1 MFSSLIKKYLWYSG
15 LPGVKISALKLFFN
29 QSGMTVVELLIGL
42 TVMSIVLISGYMFF
56 SFGWRV
62 FDLGTE
68 SSIVNNN
75 LRMAAEVVSNEI
87 RYAGVLNV
95 INTADVPVNVDD
107 DKVYIYLNA
116 NNRIE
121 KKDNSG
127 SIILPHDLDNEI
139 SFNVLFTQIAPNTVR
154 MNFTENTSGNSLET
168 EVRLLNLSAG
178 NPIGGSTSGQ
188 ALEYEMGV
196 IDNNNGNTAIPVTNI
211 TVDPTEIDL
220 DIGETENITYLI
232 TPADATNQNVS
243 WSSANQAI
251 ATVSNDGVV
260 TGVGAGST
268 TVTVTTE
275 DGGITASVNVTVNNQ
290 VISVTGVNLNQS
302 SGNLLIGDTIELDA
316 TITPVDATNQD
327 LTWTTS
333 NPSIAS
339 VNEGMVSAI
348 SAGSVIITVIT
359 QDGNYTDTCN
369 ISVME
374 IPIELNSFSG
384 NRDSLSLNYNQE
396 VTISSFN
403 ISGNQ
408 NNKMPD
414 NPTPDPV
421 QSFTLSFSSR
431 LNNNTVVTL
440 TVQNTSNQTETYNLK
455 VTGQS
460 WSLLP

>member
-1 MFSSLIKKYLWYSG
+1 MFSSPIRKDFSLSFLIGMKK
-15 LPGVKISALKLFFN
+15 KAIKLFCN
-29 QSGMTVVELLIGL
+29 QAGLTVVELLIGL
-42 TVMSIVLISGYMFF
+42 TVMSIILISGYMFF

-68 SSIVNNN
+68 SSVVNNN

-127 SIILPHDLDNEI
+127 SILLPHELDSDI
-139 SFNVLFTQIAPNTVR
+139 TFNVLFTTIAPNTMR
-154 MNFTENTSGNSLET
+154 MNFTEDTSGNSMET

-178 NPIGGSTSGQ
+178 NPIGGLASGQ

-211 TVDPTEIDL
+211 TVTPTEIDL

-232 TPADATNQNVS
+232 TPANATNQNVT
-243 WSSANQAI
+243 WSPGNQAI

-275 DGGITASVNVTVNNQ
+275 DGGISASSNITVNSL
-290 VISVTGVNLNQS
+290 VVSVTGVSLNQVS
-302 SGNLLIGDTIELDA
+302 TSMEVGGTLELEA
-316 TITPVDATNQD
+316 TITPADATNQI
-327 LTWTTS
+327 LSWTTS
-333 NPSIAS
+333 NSSIAS
-339 VNEGMVSAI
+339 VDDGIVSAI
-348 SAGSVIITVIT
+348 SAGLATIIVIT

-369 ISVME
+369 ISVIE
-374 IPIELNSFSG
+374 IPIELNAFSG
-384 NRDSLSLNYNQE
+384 NRNNLTLNFNQE

-408 NNKMPD
+408 NNKMPAD
-414 NPTPDPV
+414 PTPTPV
-421 QSFTLSFSSR
+421 QSFTLNFSNS
-431 LNNNTVVTL
+431 LNNNTIFTV
-440 TVQNTSNQTETYNLK
+440 TVQNGSNQTETINLK

-460 WSLLP
+460 WSLYP